1 MNSNT
6 SDIGKKN
13 RITKLE
19 NWYNVKAP
27 IPWDGT
33 NSVTLLLDETQ
44 YLKEF
49 KSENNITNKSDYHI
63 FKTIR
68 LKLTR
73 FNLDYYNNNKIIF
86 SIEE

>member
-19 NWYNVKAP
+19 NWYNVEAP